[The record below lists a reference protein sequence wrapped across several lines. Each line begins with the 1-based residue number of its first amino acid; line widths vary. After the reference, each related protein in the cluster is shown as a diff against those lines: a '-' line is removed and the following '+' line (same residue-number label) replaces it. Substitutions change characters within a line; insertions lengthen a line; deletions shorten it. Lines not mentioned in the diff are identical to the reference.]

1 MSGVIV
7 DTCMWSLALRGKTPR
22 NKKVAE
28 ELTILINE
36 NRARI
41 IGSIR
46 QEVLSGYSDFSRYEK
61 LRNKLR
67 YFPNE
72 EIIDS
77 DYESAAEYSNLC
89 RKNRIQGS
97 HTDFLICAVSSRLNM
112 KIYTNDKDFNH
123 YSNYLPISLHQ
134 ES

>member
-28 ELTILINE
+28 ELITLING
-36 NRARI
+36 NCAKI
-41 IGSIR
+41 IGPIR

-61 LRNKLR
+61 LRNKLQ

-72 EIIDS
+72 QVIDS

-89 RKNRIQGS
+89 RKKGIQGS
-97 HTDFLICAVSSRLNM
+97 HTDFLICAVSNRLKM
-112 KIYTNDKDFNH
+112 KIYTNDKDFIH

>member
-22 NKKVAE
+22 DQKVAE
-28 ELTILINE
+28 ELTMLIDE
-36 NRARI
+36 NRAKI
-41 IGSIR
+41 LGPIR

-72 EIIDS
+72 LIIDL

-89 RKNRIQGS
+89 RKKGIQGS
-97 HTDFLICAVSSRLNM
+97 HTDFLICAVATRLQM
-112 KIYTNDKDFNH
+112 KIYTNDQDFIH
-123 YSNYLPISLHQ
+123 YSDYLPISLHN
-134 ES
+134 EV